1 MKNKHVPFRPV
12 SGAGSIHPKRRFTL
26 IELLVVIAII
36 AILATL
42 LLPALQSAKK
52 SALAAGCMSNANQ
65 LGKLSQ
71 MYVND
76 TKFYMPCTGKASFN
90 YSYSGSGSYDSLWDR
105 VLIPYISGMGS
116 DITQK
121 LGYYD
126 KPDSSLLK
134 KGSAFQSL
142 KLFACPGD
150 NIPRLDSVKDFPK
163 RSFGMSHAACGDADC
178 TYRYRTLGYNGSAFQ
193 CLKRESVPV
202 PSRAILLAEWAPMT
216 RGDLGFVTAT
226 YSAMSAACTQTLG
239 IYAEWGVDQGGKNF
253 RVASE
258 DKIPKSDY
266 MSPRSLHNHSW
277 NYLLADGHVDMLHP
291 GATVQQSRGE
301 TIYSAPD
308 HNLWTVCPNDD
319 K

>member
-1 MKNKHVPFRPV
+1 MKKTSLPFRFA
-12 SGAGSIHPKRRFTL
+12 SRAKARTKRRFTL
-26 IELLVVIAII
+26 IELLIVIAII
-36 AILATL
+36 AILAAL

-52 SALAAGCMSNANQ
+52 SALAAGCMNNAKQ
-65 LGKLSQ
+65 LGTLSM

-76 TKFYMPCTGKASFN
+76 TQYYMPCTGAATFN
-90 YSYSGSGSYDSLWDR
+90 YSYSGNGSFDSLWDR
-105 VLIPYISGMGS
+105 VLIAYLPVGNEMI
-116 DITQK
+116 QK
-121 LGYYD
+121 LGVNG
-126 KPDSSLLK
+126 KPDASLLK
-134 KGSAFQSL
+134 KGSVFQSI
-142 KLFACPGD
+142 KIFSCPGD
-150 NIPRLDSVKDFPK
+150 NIPRLSSVKDIFPQ
-163 RSFGMSHAACGDADC
+163 RSFGMSHAACGEDGC
-178 TYRYRTLGYNGSAFQ
+178 TYQNRTLAYNGSAFRATR
-193 CLKRESVPV
+193 KNMVPI

-253 RVASE
+253 RTASE

-277 NYLLADGHVDMLHP
+277 NYLFSDGHVAMMHP
-291 GATVQQSRGE
+291 GATVRQGHE

-308 HNLWTVCPNDD
+308 HNLWTICPNDD